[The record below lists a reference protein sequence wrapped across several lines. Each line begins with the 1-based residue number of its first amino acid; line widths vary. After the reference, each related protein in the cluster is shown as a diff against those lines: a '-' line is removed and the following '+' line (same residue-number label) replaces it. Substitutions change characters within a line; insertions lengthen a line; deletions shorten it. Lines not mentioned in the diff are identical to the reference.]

1 MHCHIDVYFSP
12 PRKRQH
18 FNKKIINLRV
28 TSIDCGCIH
37 KKKICKMRNK
47 FSSLILERFYIAAVS
62 GNAQLVLFT
71 LRGALP
77 ALKLLKT
84 DLQLM
89 SKYF

>member
-1 MHCHIDVYFSP
+1 
-12 PRKRQH
+12 
-18 FNKKIINLRV
+18 
-28 TSIDCGCIH
+28 
-37 KKKICKMRNK
+37 MRNK